1 MSSRHLKPAVPD
13 GPLGAPIPWP
23 DGKHVAANGGPRIFL
38 WDVRTGRCSGML
50 ETSAIH
56 SPPMFRLASEPVLG
70 RVLEAHGLRGFAVWD
85 SQDWKCLQTFVG
97 HGEPVRAAAFVGED
111 RIVSISGDS
120 TVQLWDAWTGASLRV
135 FEHRVPHALAS
146 HPAKS
151 LVAISG
157 LRGSIVMLE
166 GHTLEI
172 RAGFDLPMVAARY
185 EQRGQGQEG
194 RPTHRIHALA
204 WHPDGEHLLGGGG
217 DFVTRMFHGHT
228 GRVVSEWH
236 GHSDEVVDVAVS
248 AERGLLC
255 TGSYDGTVR
264 IWSLQGTECLSV
276 HDLGHSDLGGLCITD
291 GALYVTMRSELRVI
305 PLP

>member
-1 MSSRHLKPAVPD
+1 
-13 GPLGAPIPWP
+13 
-23 DGKHVAANGGPRIFL
+23 
-38 WDVRTGRCSGML
+38 ML
-50 ETSAIH
+50 ETRAIH

-97 HGEPVRAAAFVGED
+97 HGEPVRAAAFVAED
-111 RIVSISGDS
+111 RVVSISGDS
-120 TVQLWDAWTGASLRV
+120 TVQLWDAWTGASLRM
-135 FEHRVPHALAS
+135 FEHMVPHALS
-146 HPAKS
+146 MNPTKS

-157 LRGSIVMLE
+157 QRGAIVILD
-166 GHTLEI
+166 GPTLEV
-172 RAGFDLPMVAARY
+172 RADFQLPLVTARY
-185 EQRGQGQEG
+185 EQRAQGQGS
-194 RPTHRIHALA
+194 RPVHRIQALA

-228 GRVVSEWH
+228 GQVVAEWH
-236 GHSDEVVDVAVS
+236 GHSDEVIDVAVS

-264 IWSLQGTECLSV
+264 VWSLQGTQCLAV
-276 HDLGHSDLGGLCITD
+276 HELGHSDIGGLCLM
-291 GALYVTMRSELRVI
+291 GSALCVTVGIELRVI